1 MKQMMNRNTNL
12 LIRLKT
18 LKNKR
23 LKFICFLLTQINFD
37 SFMIF

>member
-1 MKQMMNRNTNL
+1 MISRSTNL

-18 LKNKR
+18 LKNER
-23 LKFICFLLTQINFD
+23 SKFICFILIRINFD